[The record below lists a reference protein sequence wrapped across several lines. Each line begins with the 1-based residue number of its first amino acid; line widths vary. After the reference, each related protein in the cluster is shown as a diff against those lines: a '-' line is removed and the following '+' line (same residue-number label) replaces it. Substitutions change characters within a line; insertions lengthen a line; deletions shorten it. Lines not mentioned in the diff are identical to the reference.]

1 MKGAVYYGPR
11 DIRLEDLPTPEP
23 GPGELLIEVA
33 RNGLCGSDLH
43 TYLGAS
49 TGGAAMH
56 VPGVVLGHEF
66 SGIVR
71 EVGAGVTDMAVGA
84 AVAIAPIEWCG
95 TCYACS
101 HSWPQMCRKLGLYGG
116 YRLPLHGGLA
126 EFAVVSRRSAFT
138 VPAGLGV
145 VEAALA
151 EPMAVAVHA
160 VRRAPTTLGAT
171 VLVLGAG
178 PIGLG
183 VLQAVRAAGATTM
196 IVSEPSVARRDAA
209 RRLGASAVVDP
220 TTENLRQ
227 AVRDLVRDGV
237 DLVFETTAKDS
248 ALSQGLQAL
257 RPRGTMVSV
266 AGWGDLARVDMGLAM
281 AKELDIRYSMTYEP
295 AVDFPATL
303 AMLATGAFDANVL
316 ISDHIPLD
324 SLIADGLEEL
334 LNNADQHV
342 KILVDPSPNA
352 RTGPAAP
359 SAITPSDGT
368 TRGTT

>member
-1 MKGAVYYGPR
+1 MRGAVYYGPR
-11 DIRLEDLPTPEP
+11 DIRLEELPVPEP
-23 GPGELLIEVA
+23 GPGQVLIEVA

-43 TYLGAS
+43 TYVGAS
-49 TGGAAMH
+49 KGGASMH

-71 EVGAGVTDMAVGA
+71 EVGSEVTDLALGT

-95 TCYACS
+95 SCYACS

-126 EFAVVSRRSAFT
+126 EFAVVSRRSAFV
-138 VPAGLGV
+138 VPPGLGV

-171 VLVLGAG
+171 VLILGAG

-183 VLQAVRAAGATTM
+183 VLQAVRAAGATTTV
-196 IVSEPSVARRDAA
+196 VSEPSAA
-209 RRLGASAVVDP
+209 RRNAAYHLGASAVIDP
-220 TTENLRQ
+220 
-227 AVRDLVRDGV
+227 AADSVRDVVRDFARDGV
-237 DLVFETTAKDS
+237 DLVFETTANNA

-266 AGWGDLARVDMGLAM
+266 AGWGDLAHVDMGLAM
-281 AKELDIRYSMTYEP
+281 VKELDIRYSMTYEP
-295 AVDFPATL
+295 TVDFPATL
-303 AMLATGAFDANVL
+303 AMLANGAFDSSVL
-316 ISDHIPLD
+316 ITDHIALD
-324 SLIADGLEEL
+324 GLIADGLEEL

-342 KILVDPSPNA
+342 KILVDPSQA
-352 RTGPAAP
+352 
-359 SAITPSDGT
+359 
-368 TRGTT
+368 